1 MARYISTSTA
11 SSLAQAPKGRIEIVT
26 HRQIVSGVC
35 NVKVKAASFKP
46 RSVLAATLLSLT
58 VAATGFASGT
68 ALAQDAT
75 YSADEV
81 SKHFKQLKTRSLK
94 PTGATRALCIGT
106 RDECNPNAA
115 KGEGGQVAVKP
126 ENADGQTS
134 ETASTDTLV
143 VDPETKAID
152 AGFNLLV
159 SFEYAS
165 ARLSPSARAN
175 LKEFAKGIADP
186 ELASAVFVIEGHT
199 DGIGSLNYN
208 QRLSEDRAQAVTEY
222 LVSLGVGRNRLKT
235 VGYGKTRPKVADVN
249 DPANR
254 RVESKLVF
262 E

>member
-1 MARYISTSTA
+1 M
-11 SSLAQAPKGRIEIVT
+11 KIVT
-26 HRQIVSGVC
+26 YRRTISGPVDYC
-35 NVKVKAASFKP
+35 NNRARIHMKKILFAAAF
-46 RSVLAATLLSLT
+46 SVALAGPLL
-58 VAATGFASGT
+58 GSGT
-68 ALAQDAT
+68 ASAQDAT
-75 YSADEV
+75 YSAEEV

-94 PTGATRALCIGT
+94 PTGNTRALCIGT

-115 KGEGGQVAVKP
+115 KQEGGQVAVKP
-126 ENADGQTS
+126 ENGDAT
-134 ETASTDTLV
+134 ETAETLV
-143 VDPETKAID
+143 VDPDTKAID

-165 ARLSPSARAN
+165 ARLSTAAKAN
-175 LKEFAKGIADP
+175 LREFAKGIADP
-186 ELASAVFVIEGHT
+186 ELSSAVFVIEGHT

-222 LVSLGVGRNRLKT
+222 LVSLGVGRDRLKT

-249 DPANR
+249 DPSNR